1 VTMGMDTQDRGA
13 QPLRLR
19 TRDVMWQT
27 VEDEI
32 IVLDLRGSHYFR
44 LNKSAAFLWNL
55 LLQETS
61 HAALAAGLVR
71 RYRIDNARASADAE
85 AFVQRLRTKRL
96 LES

>member
-1 VTMGMDTQDRGA
+1 MTLGMDTQDRGA

-19 TRDVMWQT
+19 THDVMWQT

-32 IVLDLRGSHYFR
+32 IVLDLRGSYYFR

-61 HAALAAGLVR
+61 HAALAAELVR
-71 RYRIDNARASADAE
+71 RYGIDNARASADAE

-96 LES
+96 LEP